1 MGLYSLITLLL
12 LITLIYLAVKN
23 HRLKLNQRH
32 FEHQFDETTLI
43 VESLRDGLIECDI
56 QMVPTRVNHSAE
68 VILGI
73 EASQI
78 VNRAF
83 DKNNIVNETD
93 RKLVQVLFSPKDSK
107 DSYDVLLGELKLRI
121 FTIPKT
127 DPHSKTLIGYIKIIR
142 DVTIE
147 TIVEKHKDDLVS
159 IVSHQL
165 LTPLTGIK
173 WILKSLGAG
182 DAGPLSAKQIDMIKK
197 GLGANESMIG
207 LVTDILDVTK
217 VEQARFA
224 YKKAP
229 CEIVGFVREM
239 IASRREKAETR
250 NVRIQEQM
258 GIDSKEIIFD
268 KERMGIALGNIL
280 DNAIDYSP
288 QSGTVMVNV
297 SGDAQNVTISVNDKG
312 IGVPPAQMGNLFTK
326 FYRADNAKRVRTSG
340 TGLGLY
346 LAKHII
352 EDHGGRIKV
361 ESKEN
366 EGSTFSIALPI
377 GMTQGSGI

>member
-1 MGLYSLITLLL
+1 M
-12 LITLIYLAVKN
+12 
-23 HRLKLNQRH
+23 
-32 FEHQFDETTLI
+32 
-43 VESLRDGLIECDI
+43 
-56 QMVPTRVNHSAE
+56 
-68 VILGI
+68 
-73 EASQI
+73 
-78 VNRAF
+78 
-83 DKNNIVNETD
+83 
-93 RKLVQVLFSPKDSK
+93 
-107 DSYDVLLGELKLRI
+107 
-121 FTIPKT
+121 
-127 DPHSKTLIGYIKIIR
+127 
-142 DVTIE
+142 
-147 TIVEKHKDDLVS
+147 S

-182 DAGPLSAKQIDMIKK
+182 DAGPLSVKQIDMIKK

-326 FYRADNAKRVRTSG
+326 FYRADNTKRVRTSG
-340 TGLGLY
+340 TRLGLY